1 MSGLLVLDRRQTA
14 AALRPDAVLDAVG
27 RALVSVA
34 RDEVSVPPRI
44 AALTPTGL
52 LGAMPGYVPGLGL
65 AAKLVTVT
73 ADPRHPGRGFHR
85 GLVALFDEHDG
96 RALALVDGESLTE
109 VRTAAV
115 ATRSALA
122 LAVRR
127 GLGRVA
133 VVGTGAQARAQLTL
147 LATVCP
153 EAEVTVAG
161 RDPARAREVAALYP
175 GARVAA
181 DVEEAVRGADVV
193 FCCTGATSPVVRR
206 EWLGPGVHVSS
217 VGGSR
222 GPELDPDTV
231 RDAVLFAEW
240 TGAATEPPPAGA
252 HELQDLAPGR
262 PVTLLGS
269 VLDGTHPGRDGDTDA
284 LTVFKSTGHAALD
297 VAAVRI
303 AYDVALERGW
313 GVHVDL

>member
-27 RALVSVA
+27 RALVSIA
-34 RDEVSVPPRI
+34 RDEVSAPPRI

-96 RALALVDGESLTE
+96 RALALVDGASLTE

-115 ATRSALA
+115 ATCSALA
-122 LAVRR
+122 LAVRP

-133 VVGTGAQARAQLTL
+133 VVGAGAQARAQLAL
-147 LATVCP
+147 LATVLP

-161 RDPARAREVAALYP
+161 RDPVRAGAAAALHP
-175 GARVAA
+175 GARVAG
-181 DVEEAVRGADVV
+181 VEEAVRGADVV
-193 FCCTGATSPVVRR
+193 FCCTGATAPVVRR
-206 EWLGPGVHVSS
+206 EWLAPGVHVSS

-222 GPELDPDTV
+222 GPELDSGTI

-240 TGAATEPPPAGA
+240 TGAATAPPPAGA

-269 VLDGTHPGRDGDTDA
+269 VLDGGHPGRGGDTDA

-297 VAAVRI
+297 VAAVRV
-303 AYDVALERGW
+303 ACDVALERGW
-313 GVHVDL
+313 GVRVDL

>member
-109 VRTAAV
+109 IRTAAV
-115 ATRSALA
+115 ATRSAMA
-122 LAVRR
+122 LAVRPGR
-127 GLGRVA
+127 GRVA
-133 VVGTGAQARAQLTL
+133 VLGTGAQARAQLAL
-147 LATVCP
+147 LATVWP
-153 EAEVTVAG
+153 ETEVTVAG
-161 RDPARAREVAALYP
+161 RDPVRAGSAAALCP

-181 DVEEAVRGADVV
+181 GVEEAVRGADVV
-193 FCCTGATSPVVRR
+193 FCCTGATAPVVRR
-206 EWLGPGVHVSS
+206 EWLAPGVHVSS
-217 VGGSR
+217 VGGSQ

-240 TGAATEPPPAGA
+240 TGAATAPPPAGA
-252 HELQDLAPGR
+252 HEFQKLAPGR

-269 VLDGTHPGRDGDTDA
+269 VLDGGHPGRGGDTDA

-297 VAAVRI
+297 VAAVRV
-303 AYDVALERGW
+303 AYNAALEQGW
-313 GVHVDL
+313 GVRVDL

>member
-14 AALRPDAVLDAVG
+14 AALRPDVVLDAVG
-27 RALVSVA
+27 RALVSIA

-122 LAVRR
+122 LAVRP

-133 VVGTGAQARAQLTL
+133 VVGTGAQARAQLAL
-147 LATVCP
+147 LATVLP

-161 RDPARAREVAALYP
+161 RDLVRAGAAAALYP

-181 DVEEAVRGADVV
+181 GVEEAVREAEVV
-193 FCCTGATSPVVRR
+193 FCCTGATTPVVRR
-206 EWLGPGVHVSS
+206 EWLAPGVHVSS
-217 VGGSR
+217 VGGSQ
-222 GPELDPDTV
+222 GPELDSGTV
-231 RDAVLFAEW
+231 RDAALFAEW
-240 TGAATEPPPAGA
+240 TGAATAPPPAGA
-252 HELQDLAPGR
+252 HELQDLGPGQ

-269 VLDGTHPGRDGDTDA
+269 VLDGGHPGRGGATDA

-297 VAAVRI
+297 VAAVRV

-313 GVHVDL
+313 GVRVDL